1 MDYLYTTNYTTILT
15 DVTPY
20 FSLNIHILVFDL
32 ATKFQIP
39 GLQNLA
45 SQKFRYALSN
55 HVRST
60 AVYFSCI
67 RQIYNTTSKENPVLR
82 LAVLETAVSEVA
94 KLVLEPDFLQLL
106 NDVPA
111 FQVELLETLGILAAN
126 GMSRRSDGESEVE
139 YVADVL
145 CEECGPRSE
154 DDGYEV
160 TTECKGCGKK
170 RTLEFL

>member
-1 MDYLYTTNYTTILT
+1 MEYLYTTNYTTVLT
-15 DVTPY
+15 DALPT
-20 FSLNIHILVFDL
+20 FSLNIHVLVFEL
-32 ATKFQIP
+32 ATKLLIP

-45 SQKFRYALSN
+45 AQKFRYTLSN

-60 AVYFSCI
+60 AVYFSSV
-67 RQIYNTTSKENPVLR
+67 RQIYNEISNDNPVLR
-82 LAVLETAVSEVA
+82 LAVLETAVSEIA
-94 KLVLEPDFLQLL
+94 KLVLEPGFLQLL

-126 GMSRRSDGESEVE
+126 GLDRRSNGENVVE

-145 CEECGPRSE
+145 CEECGPRNE

-160 TTECKGCGKK
+160 TTECKGCGKE